1 VRACTSILIGR
12 GATADGSAYIAR
24 TVDFGWSNI
33 TGNLRYHPARDTP
46 ATFASNDNNLTLQLP
61 APGLAYL
68 AAPCTRP
75 HKRAAVPAG
84 SRNAS
89 FEEVGVNSAGLA
101 VSATETIWSS
111 AAAVAADPLEAAGG
125 VLEDAIPSLL
135 LPQAASARQAVQLLG
150 SLIEEHGSG
159 EGFGVLLADAE
170 EVWYLENAAGHHW
183 LAQRVPEGTFFVSGN
198 QGRLQAL
205 QEVNL
210 SDTAAVLASPGL
222 VEHAVEEGLYDPAS
236 GQAFNFFKD
245 YTESSAIDVHF
256 NFPRV
261 RRLQQLLGG
270 YQQPPTGGLLPAFL
284 PPGRPL
290 ELQDVMGGLRDH
302 YTGGRHDPY
311 AAPDPDEPWRPI
323 AILATGMAH
332 VTRVLPA
339 SAGLPPHLSV
349 VTYLSMGA
357 PAWNPFIPLYAGL

>member
-1 VRACTSILIGR
+1 MDPHALLTLALLPILLPALAPAPSVRACTSILIGR

-135 LPQAASARQAVQLLG
+135 LPQAASARQAVQVGGRMAVAWWVGGWLGVPCGWRRWRGGSIWGRRGADGGRMRRMHRGTCHRHRRLHAARAATLALQPPDASPFLPPCFPAAAPAPPLQLLG

-198 QGRLQAL
+198 QGRLQAREGGL
-205 QEVNL
+205 DGRVPAVRRSSQPCCR
-210 SDTAAVLASPGL
+210 SSAPDGAGVLA
-222 VEHAVEEGLYDPAS
+222 
-236 GQAFNFFKD
+236 
-245 YTESSAIDVHF
+245 
-256 NFPRV
+256 
-261 RRLQQLLGG
+261 
-270 YQQPPTGGLLPAFL
+270 
-284 PPGRPL
+284 
-290 ELQDVMGGLRDH
+290 
-302 YTGGRHDPY
+302 
-311 AAPDPDEPWRPI
+311 APSI
-323 AILATGMAH
+323 
-332 VTRVLPA
+332 TR
-339 SAGLPPHLSV
+339 S
-349 VTYLSMGA
+349 T
-357 PAWNPFIPLYAGL
+357 